1 MRATDKKLK
10 PQTEIRVQKPCDTD
24 QIKLYHEMTDN
35 QTERE
40 LDKTKKY
47 KFYCT
52 TPTICQSV
60 SNKKIYLV
68 FRKLKLKFSR

>member
-1 MRATDKKLK
+1 MVDDKKLIK
-10 PQTEIRVQKPCDTD
+10 KNARDWQKTKTPTEIRVQKPCDTD

-52 TPTICQSV
+52 TP
-60 SNKKIYLV
+60 N
-68 FRKLKLKFSR
+68 